1 MMTQNNRSRRSVLAA
16 LALAATGTAVAAST
30 RSAFAATGP
39 TPRASVFGWGSN
51 QNGTIGDGSLQQRNA
66 PVPTKFLPPNL
77 VQVSIGDHASL
88 AVDSDGSV
96 WSWGALNLG
105 GGTPSP
111 RRYPAKIPN
120 LFEIVQVSSGIHFSL
135 ALDAYGRV

>member
-1 MMTQNNRSRRSVLAA
+1 MMSQNNRSRRSVLAA

-39 TPRASVFGWGSN
+39 TPRAWVFGWVSN
-51 QNGTIGDGSLQQRNA
+51 QNGTIGDGNGQQRNA

-88 AVDSDGSV
+88 ADASAGSV
-96 WSWGALNLG
+96 WWGGA
-105 GGTPSP
+105 
-111 RRYPAKIPN
+111 
-120 LFEIVQVSSGIHFSL
+120 IH
-135 ALDAYGRV
+135 